1 MTLGFIE
8 WNGNLYTIKNIPAC
22 SPNKGCEVLQK
33 FLENETDVTVE
44 LKKNLKYKNN
54 KLKKNIKI
62 IAAIDLLIENKL
74 VIELKTVETFTDVHF
89 AQILTYMK
97 LGGYSTG
104 LLINF
109 NTKMLKQGLKRFKI

>member
-54 KLKKNIKI
+54 KLKKNIKL

-74 VIELKTVETFTDVHF
+74 LDESVFYHPKF
-89 AQILTYMK
+89 ILTRA
-97 LGGYSTG
+97 
-104 LLINF
+104 NF
-109 NTKMLKQGLKRFKI
+109 DLEIAILNIQKQLNN

>member
-44 LKKNLKYKNN
+44 LKK
-54 KLKKNIKI
+54 KLK
-62 IAAIDLLIENKL
+62 
-74 VIELKTVETFTDVHF
+74 V
-89 AQILTYMK
+89 
-97 LGGYSTG
+97 
-104 LLINF
+104 
-109 NTKMLKQGLKRFKI
+109 